1 MQKVGDSLLKL
12 YLPLFTLQVAQDLTN
27 TMLEFMSIKSLVR
40 GSVLSHDDD
49 DEKSIKFL
57 MKLFLLHRTMQ
68 WNGEKYEPN
77 KTGSRNAN
85 SFLMVMISQRKLRQ
99 RKTAQIEY
107 FGVCTSEF
115 NFEADSILKESE
127 TNITGN

>member
-12 YLPLFTLQVAQDLTN
+12 HLPLFSLQVVQDLTN

-57 MKLFLLHRTMQ
+57 MKLFLLHSLPLNGTEKNMNQTKLDQEMQ
-68 WNGEKYEPN
+68 TLSWW
-77 KTGSRNAN
+77 
-85 SFLMVMISQRKLRQ
+85 
-99 RKTAQIEY
+99 
-107 FGVCTSEF
+107 
-115 NFEADSILKESE
+115 
-127 TNITGN
+127 